1 MMRLLMNW
9 TLKADRD
16 QSFCFNQCCQSRS
29 KSHCSFYPKAWGK
42 DQRKIYVQQLDDAF
56 HKPAD
61 TPLAGK
67 PCDHIKTG
75 YKKFPVGSHII
86 FFTQK
91 PNASIQIV
99 RILHKRMDVE
109 PNMTAP

>member
-1 MMRLLMNW
+1 MSKAFALTNAAKAG
-9 TLKADRD
+9 LKAIALFT
-16 QSFCFNQCCQSRS
+16 Q
-29 KSHCSFYPKAWGK
+29 KAWGK
-42 DQRKIYVQQLDDAF
+42 EQRNIYAQQLDDAF
-56 HKPAD
+56 HKLAD

-91 PNASIQIV
+91 SNASIQIV
-99 RILHKRMDVE
+99 RILHKPVDVE